1 MSDRDQTDAT
11 LLRCALRQCE
21 RERDA
26 ARAAARFDARSVE
39 ALTAAHR
46 ETIRGAAEY
55 LRNLGDFRLACDLME
70 ILTTAGEA
78 KDDPPVARRRPSP
91 EHVQTLNDLIAL
103 HDGWT
108 EATCAIRAALAAM
121 GEPAP

>member
-1 MSDRDQTDAT
+1 MTDRDQTDAT

-26 ARAAARFDARSVE
+26 ARAAAKFDARHVE

-46 ETIRGAAEY
+46 ETIRGASEY

-78 KDDPPVARRRPSP
+78 RP
-91 EHVQTLNDLIAL
+91 
-103 HDGWT
+103 
-108 EATCAIRAALAAM
+108 
-121 GEPAP
+121 